1 MKTVTKVA
9 LIALLWITIINP
21 ANLPPDTDVR
31 LRMAHALWTGT
42 EEVSL
47 PPNYRPSSRL
57 EPVGVLGVDGKRY
70 EHYDMG
76 QSLLMLP
83 ADWIGTQLSK
93 VFPSIKPY
101 LLREFAVSFLVV
113 IPLNVLVVISC
124 YWLLRL
130 FDFQEKIAASASL
143 IWLLGTTV
151 LHYAQTF
158 QQNNPVLLCVI
169 LGYAC
174 ALAYI
179 KTNKVLYVFLSGLA
193 IGAAIIIRSTTIIY
207 ALTVFGFLISC
218 LIYKNFKL
226 NQIFKTA
233 ILWNFGLFP
242 FFFMSRLF
250 NYLRFG
256 DFWTTG
262 TSLLMEQIRNGAIF
276 SGLPEFPPNYPLIHP
291 PYVGILGVLFSPAKS
306 IFIYDPFL
314 LPCLVLGIILFNK
327 LTPYIRIYFISSIFA
342 LVFHIILTS
351 KLDFWHGD
359 GSWAARYHV
368 TSVQLLLLPLIALL
382 VLEMLSVNRLKRWLI
397 SGLVVLSILVQFT
410 SLVFDPSVNSGVVI
424 FAEPKSFLR
433 FRLAER
439 IDSVS
444 CLIGLSRSQSCL
456 TGEKYSKSD
465 LAGRKY
471 SKSDLASR
479 VYFWPLKSNKAQGLL
494 WKIWGFLLITAL
506 ISTLLFLVI
515 G

>member
-1 MKTVTKVA
+1 MIMKTVTKVA

-57 EPVGVLGVDGKRY
+57 DRVGVLGVDGKRY

-113 IPLNVLVVISC
+113 IPLNVLVVLSC

-179 KTNKVLYVFLSGLA
+179 KTNKVPYVFLSGLA

-218 LIYKNFKL
+218 L
-226 NQIFKTA
+226 
-233 ILWNFGLFP
+233 
-242 FFFMSRLF
+242 
-250 NYLRFG
+250 
-256 DFWTTG
+256 
-262 TSLLMEQIRNGAIF
+262 
-276 SGLPEFPPNYPLIHP
+276 
-291 PYVGILGVLFSPAKS
+291 YVGILGVLFSPAKS

-382 VLEMLSVNRLKRWLI
+382 ILEMLSVNRLKRWLI
-397 SGLVVLSILVQFT
+397 SSLVVLSILVQFA
-410 SLVFDPSVNSGVVI
+410 SLVFDPSVNSGVVN

-433 FRLAER
+433 FRLGER

-456 TGEKYSKSD
+456 TEEKYN
-465 LAGRKY
+465 
-471 SKSDLASR
+471 KSDLASR

>member
-1 MKTVTKVA
+1 M
-9 LIALLWITIINP
+9 
-21 ANLPPDTDVR
+21 
-31 LRMAHALWTGT
+31 
-42 EEVSL
+42 
-47 PPNYRPSSRL
+47 
-57 EPVGVLGVDGKRY
+57 
-70 EHYDMG
+70 
-76 QSLLMLP
+76 
-83 ADWIGTQLSK
+83 
-93 VFPSIKPY
+93 
-101 LLREFAVSFLVV
+101 
-113 IPLNVLVVISC
+113 
-124 YWLLRL
+124 
-130 FDFQEKIAASASL
+130 

-179 KTNKVLYVFLSGLA
+179 KTNKVPYVFLSGLA

-242 FFFMSRLF
+242 FFFVSRLF

-256 DFWTTG
+256 DFWTTAA
-262 TSLLMEQIRNGAIF
+262 SLSIEQIRNGAIF
-276 SGLPEFPPNYPLIHP
+276 SGLPELPPNYPFIHP

-382 VLEMLSVNRLKRWLI
+382 ILEMLSVNRLKRWLI

-410 SLVFDPSVNSGVVI
+410 SLVFDPSVNSGVVN

-433 FRLAER
+433 FRLGER

-444 CLIGLSRSQSCL
+444 CLIGLSRSQGCL
-456 TGEKYSKSD
+456 TDEKYN
-465 LAGRKY
+465 
-471 SKSDLASR
+471 KSDLASR

-494 WKIWGFLLITAL
+494 WKIWGLLLITAL